1 MWEISNNLQFFSFWF
16 SIIVGVIFCVGYDIL
31 RALRKV
37 KHLTDLTVFFQ
48 DVLYFIFIGFI
59 TFFVLMIFA
68 NGEIR
73 GYIIFGIV
81 LGFAACFLTFSKIM
95 LKFLILCF
103 GFIYEVN
110 LKVVNFFNRLIDKL
124 REFLI
129 KNIKKCAL
137 LLNNIKNIKKST

>member
-103 GFIYEVN
+103 GFIYEIN

>member
-103 GFIYEVN
+103 GFIYEIN
-110 LKVVNFFNRLIDKL
+110 LKVVNFFNRLIDKI

>member
-48 DVLYFIFIGFI
+48 DVLYFIFIGFM

-103 GFIYEVN
+103 GFIYEIN

>member
-103 GFIYEVN
+103 GFIYEIN
-110 LKVVNFFNRLIDKL
+110 LKVVNFFNRLIDII